1 MRKGSDNRMIK
12 RWILTSW
19 NCRHLGFYGAALAWL
34 LLSAST
40 TVAQDYP
47 TRPIRLVVAFAPG
60 GTTDFVARLIA
71 EKVSTIV
78 GQNVIVENKPG
89 ANGAVAAEFVARSEP
104 DGYTLFFTT
113 LGAMAI
119 NPNLRSKL
127 NYNPGTD
134 FDPVAMLVRNT
145 ILLAINSDS
154 NTKTFAEFQAFA
166 KSRKS
171 ATVGVTGIG
180 AATYLCAE
188 MLQKALQIK
197 LQIVPYRGASQALTD
212 LLGGHIDAMF
222 GDIPVLIGSIKGG
235 NVRALASTSKTR
247 SDVIP
252 DVPTFV
258 ELGFSDILAEN
269 WAGVVAPARTPQ
281 AIIKKLGAAFEKA
294 TMDRNT
300 LNQLARSGVTPSFA
314 IAEKFRGII
323 GSETERWGK
332 IIRENAVQVE

>member
-1 MRKGSDNRMIK
+1 MRTGSDNHMTTRC
-12 RWILTSW
+12 ILTSW
-19 NCRHLGFYGAALAWL
+19 NRRHLGVYGAALAL
-34 LLSAST
+34 SLLSASA

-78 GQNVIVENKPG
+78 EQNVIVENKPG

-127 NYNPGTD
+127 NYNPRTD
-134 FDPVAMLVRNT
+134 FDPVAMVARNT
-145 ILLAINSDS
+145 ILLAINSGS
-154 NTKTFAEFQAFA
+154 NMKTFDEFLAVA

-171 ATVGVTGIG
+171 LTVGVTGIG

-188 MLQKALQIK
+188 LLQKALGIK
-197 LQIVPYRGASQALTD
+197 LEIIPYRGASQALTD

-222 GDIPVLIGSIKGG
+222 GDTPVFIGPIKGG
-235 NVRALASTSKTR
+235 NVRALASTSKGR

-281 AIIKKLGAAFEKA
+281 AIIKKLGVAFEKA
-294 TMDRNT
+294 TADPNT
-300 LNQLARSGVTPSFA
+300 LSQLARSGVTPSFA
-314 IAEKFRGII
+314 TAEEFRGII

>member
-119 NPNLRSKL
+119 NPNLLSKL
-127 NYNPGTD
+127 NYNPRTD
-134 FDPVAMLVRNT
+134 FDPVAMVARNT
-145 ILLAINSDS
+145 ILLAVNSDS
-154 NTKTFAEFQAFA
+154 TTKTFAEFLAVA

-171 ATVGVTGIG
+171 LTVGVTGIG

-188 MLQKALQIK
+188 LLQKALGIK

-235 NVRALASTSKTR
+235 KIRALASTSKGR

-258 ELGFSDILAEN
+258 ELGLSNILAEN

-294 TMDRNT
+294 TADPNI
-300 LNQLARSGVTPSFA
+300 LSQLARSGVTPSFA
-314 IAEKFRGII
+314 SAEEFRGII